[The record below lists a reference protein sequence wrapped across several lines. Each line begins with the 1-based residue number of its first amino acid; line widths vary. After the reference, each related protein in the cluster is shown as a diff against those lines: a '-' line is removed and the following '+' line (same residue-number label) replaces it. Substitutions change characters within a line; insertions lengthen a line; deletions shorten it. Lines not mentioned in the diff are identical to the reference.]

1 MRALDFITKRLAD
14 VIFSLTGLVVF
25 SPLFLFAALAIKLDS
40 KGPVFFL
47 HKRLGYKK
55 KPFYMIKFRTMVEN
69 AVQFGPEVTISQDAR
84 VTRVGRI
91 LRKLK
96 IDELPQLINVLL
108 GQMSIVGPRPQSFSY
123 IPYYPETDLEAILG
137 VRPGITGPTQ
147 LWLRHEEEILS
158 KQEDP
163 IRFYIEDLLPL
174 KIDSDVRYA
183 SNRSILLD
191 ARITLETIGAVLKVK
206 PPSGVHVK
214 TTHAKSNG
222 NLERVA

>member
-1 MRALDFITKRLAD
+1 MTKRLAD
-14 VIFSLTGLVVF
+14 VIFSFAGLIIF
-25 SPLFLFAALAIKLDS
+25 SPLFLFIALAIKLDS

-55 KPFYMIKFRTMVEN
+55 KPFHMIKFRTMVEN
-69 AVQFGPEVTISQDAR
+69 AVQFGPEVTISEDAR

-96 IDELPQLINVLL
+96 LDELPQLINVLL

-123 IPYYPETDLEAILG
+123 IPYYPETDLEVILN

-147 LWLRHEEEILS
+147 LRLRHEEELLS

-163 IRFYIEDLLPL
+163 IRFYIEDLLPF
-174 KIDSDVRYA
+174 KISSDVRYA
-183 SNRSILLD
+183 SNRNIFLD

-206 PPSGVHVK
+206 PARSLDIQA
-214 TTHAKSNG
+214 THWDTKS

>member
-1 MRALDFITKRLAD
+1 MRTFDLISKRLAD
-14 VIFSLTGLVVF
+14 VIFSLIGLVFF
-25 SPLFLFAALAIKLDS
+25 SPLFLFVALAIKLDS

-55 KPFYMIKFRTMVEN
+55 KPFHMIKFRTMVEN
-69 AVQFGPEVTISQDAR
+69 AVQFGPEVTVSQDAR
-84 VTRVGRI
+84 VTRVGRV

-96 IDELPQLINVLL
+96 LDELPQLINVLL
-108 GQMSIVGPRPQSFSY
+108 GQMSVVGPRPQSFSY
-123 IPYYPETDLEAILG
+123 IPYYPEADLEVILN

-163 IRFYIEDLLPL
+163 IRFYVEDLLPL
-174 KIDSDVRYA
+174 KISSDVRYV
-183 SNRSILLD
+183 SNRSILID
-191 ARITLETIGAVLKVK
+191 ARITLATIGAVLRVK
-206 PPSGVHVK
+206 PARSLHVQA
-214 TTHAKSNG
+214 THGQSNG